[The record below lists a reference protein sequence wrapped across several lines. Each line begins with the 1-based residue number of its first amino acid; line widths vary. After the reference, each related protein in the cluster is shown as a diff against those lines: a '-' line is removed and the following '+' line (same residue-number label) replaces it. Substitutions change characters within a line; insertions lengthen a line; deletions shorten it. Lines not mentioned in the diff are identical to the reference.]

1 METWIHNMEDMFN
14 NHLTDIHFQTDRWAE
29 LASCS
34 PPLTFK
40 TPTNEAEVCLREVE
54 EEKSAVDTGLEV
66 VDGILTGLFD
76 VGKDFVTG
84 IVDIIQDPKATLDA
98 TVEAVTNPVET
109 FNAIKSA
116 ISTSYE
122 RDMVNGDANSRAH
135 WVTYA
140 LGTVATSIVGTK
152 GVGALTKSGVAATK
166 AAVPRVSG
174 AVNNA
179 SASLANLLP
188 YGPRPQFAIAGEV
201 PYNAV
206 NANGLKDQIISMAR
220 VESAV
225 KSTGKDL
232 SKSPR
237 NKPGVV
243 NESFKLDRSL
253 QTQTKLMYNKGAIGV
268 LPNEIRKKLIDR
280 QFNSFDD
287 FRKEFWKS
295 VANSSFEKE
304 FNNRNVARML
314 EGNAPIAPKVEHYG
328 KHKSYILHHKQ
339 PIDKGGEVYNLDN
352 IMITSP
358 KMHQDILDPA
368 YHFGKKGQ

>member
-1 METWIHNMEDMFN
+1 M
-14 NHLTDIHFQTDRWAE
+14 
-29 LASCS
+29 
-34 PPLTFK
+34 
-40 TPTNEAEVCLREVE
+40 CLREVE

-109 FNAIKSA
+109 FNVIKSA

-166 AAVPRVSG
+166 AAVPTVTG
-174 AVNNA
+174 AINNA

-201 PYNAV
+201 PYNTV
-206 NANGLKDQIISMAR
+206 NANGLKDQIISMAS
-220 VESAV
+220 VASGV
-225 KSTGKDL
+225 KGTGKTVSDYLEDITANGKVDSTKMNKLKNAIQNNTFNVDEL
-232 SKSPR
+232 S
-237 NKPGVV
+237 
-243 NESFKLDRSL
+243 
-253 QTQTKLMYNKGAIGV
+253 
-268 LPNEIRKKLIDR
+268 EIRKEMADLGITKVYDEALIKIDFGKYLR
-280 QFNSFDD
+280 GLMGDPPSAMINPHAHHILFKKGLGQKQQELVREGQEILRRYGVDPIIGVENLVWAPNAVTGQHSLDALKEVVARLRAIEAIDGDFDD
-287 FRKEFWKS
+287 IVETL
-295 VANSSFEKE
+295 ND
-304 FNNRNVARML
+304 L
-314 EGNAPIAPKVEHYG
+314 GDIA
-328 KHKSYILHHKQ
+328 S
-339 PIDKGGEVYNLDN
+339 
-352 IMITSP
+352 TR
-358 KMHQDILDPA
+358 
-368 YHFGKKGQ
+368 